1 MSDVLKGWRIGD
13 YLRQFSI
20 VAAGVIVTFWGS
32 DLISTH
38 SREKE
43 IRSVMQLIRQELANN
58 YEELKHTRSMIEADI
73 RMSRMLK
80 EANME
85 LEAIPADTI
94 EKYWE
99 FFSSSAALN
108 VDTDALEV
116 LKGSQLMQHINDK
129 QMLQDL
135 LQTYGYIERMRK
147 DISDYYNLKNN
158 AIMRCIES
166 LDKQSIKKYMFNNTS
181 VYKGFYAFQMEQ
193 GFYAFQMEHPVFL
206 SFVSTVEGYCDW
218 NRFNRIDSLLNKE
231 INLLQERFD

>member
-1 MSDVLKGWRIGD
+1 MADVLKGWRIGD

-181 VYKGFYAFQMEQ
+181 VYQ

-218 NRFNRIDSLLNKE
+218 NRFNRIDRLLNKE
-231 INLLQERFD
+231 INLLNERFK

>member
-1 MSDVLKGWRIGD
+1 MADVLKGWRIGD

-181 VYKGFYAFQMEQ
+181 VYKGFYAF
-193 GFYAFQMEHPVFL
+193 
-206 SFVSTVEGYCDW
+206 
-218 NRFNRIDSLLNKE
+218 
-231 INLLQERFD
+231 

>member
-1 MSDVLKGWRIGD
+1 MAAVVRGWRIGD

-32 DLISTH
+32 DLINTH

-181 VYKGFYAFQMEQ
+181 VYKGFYAFQME
-193 GFYAFQMEHPVFL
+193 HPVFL

-218 NRFNRIDSLLNKE
+218 NRFNRIDRLLNKE
-231 INLLQERFD
+231 INLLNERFK

>member
-1 MSDVLKGWRIGD
+1 
-13 YLRQFSI
+13 
-20 VAAGVIVTFWGS
+20 
-32 DLISTH
+32 
-38 SREKE
+38 
-43 IRSVMQLIRQELANN
+43 MQLIRQELANN

-181 VYKGFYAFQMEQ
+181 VYQ

>member
-1 MSDVLKGWRIGD
+1 MADVLKGWRIGD

-32 DLISTH
+32 DLINTH

-80 EANME
+80 E
-85 LEAIPADTI
+85 DTI

-181 VYKGFYAFQMEQ
+181 VYKGFYAFQME
-193 GFYAFQMEHPVFL
+193 HPVFL

-218 NRFNRIDSLLNKE
+218 NRFNRIDRLLNKE
-231 INLLQERFD
+231 INLLNERFK

>member
-1 MSDVLKGWRIGD
+1 MAAVVRGWRIGD

-43 IRSVMQLIRQELANN
+43 IRSVMQLIRQELTNN

-99 FFSSSAALN
+99 FFSADAAY
-108 VDTDALEV
+108 
-116 LKGSQLMQHINDK
+116 Q
-129 QMLQDL
+129 
-135 LQTYGYIERMRK
+135 
-147 DISDYYNLKNN
+147 
-158 AIMRCIES
+158 
-166 LDKQSIKKYMFNNTS
+166 
-181 VYKGFYAFQMEQ
+181 
-193 GFYAFQMEHPVFL
+193 
-206 SFVSTVEGYCDW
+206 
-218 NRFNRIDSLLNKE
+218 
-231 INLLQERFD
+231 

>member
-1 MSDVLKGWRIGD
+1 MAAVVRGWRIGD

-32 DLISTH
+32 DLINTH

-166 LDKQSIKKYMFNNTS
+166 LDKQSIKKYNTS
-181 VYKGFYAFQMEQ
+181 VYK

-218 NRFNRIDSLLNKE
+218 NRFNRIDRLLNKE
-231 INLLQERFD
+231 INLLNERFK

>member
-1 MSDVLKGWRIGD
+1 MAAVVRGWRIGD

-116 LKGSQLMQHINDK
+116 LKVLKGSQLMQHINDK

-166 LDKQSIKKYMFNNTS
+166 LDKQSIKKYMFDNTS
-181 VYKGFYAFQMEQ
+181 VYK

-218 NRFNRIDSLLNKE
+218 NRFNRIDRLLNKE
-231 INLLQERFD
+231 INLLNERFK